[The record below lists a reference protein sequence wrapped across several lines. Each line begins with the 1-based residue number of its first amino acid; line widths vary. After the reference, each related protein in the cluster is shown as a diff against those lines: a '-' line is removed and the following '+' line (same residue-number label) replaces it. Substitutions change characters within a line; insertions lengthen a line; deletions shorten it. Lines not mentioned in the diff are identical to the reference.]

1 MRMMAVESVLCT
13 DSETRLARLTLF
25 VLGTV
30 SLESAIASSVA
41 TLVARFSSH
50 RKAKQHPDSIMP
62 SSAIGP
68 LILFLA
74 ILLTTA
80 HLLGY
85 LFAKLRQPRVI
96 GEILAGIVL
105 GPFVLGRWPAYT
117 HILQLNV
124 ATAPKKAALD
134 LIYYMGLL
142 MLMFISGAE
151 TKALFQKHE
160 RRQIAW
166 LAAMGTML
174 PFFAML
180 ALG

>member
-1 MRMMAVESVLCT
+1 
-13 DSETRLARLTLF
+13 
-25 VLGTV
+25 
-30 SLESAIASSVA
+30 
-41 TLVARFSSH
+41 
-50 RKAKQHPDSIMP
+50 MP

-74 ILLTTA
+74 ILLTGA

-96 GEILAGIVL
+96 GEILAGMVL
-105 GPFVLGRWPAYT
+105 GPFVLGKWPLYV
-117 HILQLNV
+117 HVLQLDV
-124 ATAPKKAALD
+124 AAAPKKAALD

-160 RRQIAW
+160 RKQIAW
-166 LAAMGTML
+166 LASVGTVL
-174 PFFAML
+174 ILGIPVRSLVPCQSTKKKVLFFCTGPPTGNPYWLRRNSGFDPEA
-180 ALG
+180 AK